1 MDFKRLIDNITFY
14 SNYSFFNTLLV
25 DYQYPEFLDLST
37 KSKYIKNGFKVKE
50 NAKAI
55 NILTPDNDYFIK
67 IFNGKDE
74 IIKPLKDLT
83 DNELIKYND
92 PNDKS
97 VVLDHKDFK
106 GLNVLQL
113 FDCKDT
119 DMKLNDYKHIELPA
133 LFESSY
139 DDIYNSFVKAIYAD
153 GYKVKYVDNLDCKYS
168 YDKENKTINIKNG
181 LSNQIKIMSL
191 LEVYSSEI
199 SSNDFEKDL
208 LKHVISKGIGIDDE
222 FDEKNSLLDWYK
234 NTDIKSVDKT
244 LKLLSSKGRKFID
257 NFNRFFDLE
266 PKYYPNEN
274 ISLYDD
280 YNYNI

>member
-1 MDFKRLIDNITFY
+1 MQDLYMSLI
-14 SNYSFFNTLLV
+14 
-25 DYQYPEFLDLST
+25 
-37 KSKYIKNGFKVKE
+37 SKY
-50 NAKAI
+50 A
-55 NILTPDNDYFIK
+55 
-67 IFNGKDE
+67 
-74 IIKPLKDLT
+74 
-83 DNELIKYND
+83 
-92 PNDKS
+92 
-97 VVLDHKDFK
+97 
-106 GLNVLQL
+106 NVLGIQNL
-113 FDCKDT
+113 QSEQEIRTVLSSMELSLEQKRVLNEIRKDPVFKKLMGEVAISKKDT
-119 DMKLNDYKHIELPA
+119 LEKILGQEITNLGMIYADERGPRQSVKNIEILGN
-133 LFESSY
+133 ERQ
-139 DDIYNSFVKAIYAD
+139 AIYAD

>member
-1 MDFKRLIDNITFY
+1 M
-14 SNYSFFNTLLV
+14 
-25 DYQYPEFLDLST
+25 
-37 KSKYIKNGFKVKE
+37 
-50 NAKAI
+50 
-55 NILTPDNDYFIK
+55 
-67 IFNGKDE
+67 
-74 IIKPLKDLT
+74 
-83 DNELIKYND
+83 IKYND

-97 VVLDHKDFK
+97 VVLDHNDFK

-199 SSNDFEKDL
+199 SSNDLEKDL

-244 LKLLSSKGRKFID
+244 LKLLSSKGREFID

>member
-1 MDFKRLIDNITFY
+1 M
-14 SNYSFFNTLLV
+14 
-25 DYQYPEFLDLST
+25 
-37 KSKYIKNGFKVKE
+37 
-50 NAKAI
+50 
-55 NILTPDNDYFIK
+55 
-67 IFNGKDE
+67 
-74 IIKPLKDLT
+74 
-83 DNELIKYND
+83 IKYND

>member
-1 MDFKRLIDNITFY
+1 M
-14 SNYSFFNTLLV
+14 
-25 DYQYPEFLDLST
+25 
-37 KSKYIKNGFKVKE
+37 
-50 NAKAI
+50 
-55 NILTPDNDYFIK
+55 
-67 IFNGKDE
+67 
-74 IIKPLKDLT
+74 
-83 DNELIKYND
+83 IKYND

-97 VVLDHKDFK
+97 VVLDHNDFK

-153 GYKVKYVDNLDCKYS
+153 GYKVKYVDNLDYKYS
-168 YDKENKTINIKNG
+168 YDKVDKTINIKNG

-222 FDEKNSLLDWYK
+222 FDDKNSLLDWYK

-266 PKYYPNEN
+266 AKYYPDEN

-280 YNYNI
+280 FNYTI